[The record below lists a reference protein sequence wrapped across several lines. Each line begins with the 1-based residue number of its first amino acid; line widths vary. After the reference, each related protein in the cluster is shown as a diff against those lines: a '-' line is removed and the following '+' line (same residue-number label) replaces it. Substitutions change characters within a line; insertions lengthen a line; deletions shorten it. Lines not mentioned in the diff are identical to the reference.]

1 MNFGSK
7 AKSIVGCARH
17 DEKEGG
23 LTRNQTEGWITLIRK
38 GNRSRTSG
46 KGRRGSVTDQMI
58 GPDDP
63 TKDKTTGARVANHL
77 WLDWLACETVETKS
91 TLVGTTNQSIDWL
104 DWLALETVETSSI

>member
-1 MNFGSK
+1 LKRSVK
-7 AKSIVGCARH
+7 AARL
-17 DEKEGG
+17 KQK
-23 LTRNQTEGWITLIRK
+23 LF
-38 GNRSRTSG
+38 
-46 KGRRGSVTDQMI
+46 VTDQMI

-63 TKDKTTGARVANHL
+63 TKDKMRGERSANQL